1 MRIRRADPILKVPGR
16 LRRFGGGQR
25 PAASRHLRCP
35 CACTRTGEFILATG
49 TSYSNLLLTLDIAT
63 RVWSTSRGTR
73 PPSRPGAL
81 RRLSE
86 RAIVTTLLMP
96 APLDVDDE
104 IGGVVRRALPIPYV
118 GGSRIQPSSVQSA

>member
-1 MRIRRADPILKVPGR
+1 MRIRRADPILKVPDGYADSAVARGR
-16 LRRFGGGQR
+16 PHRGTCDVRARVPGLANSSSL
-25 PAASRHLRCP
+25 PAPHTQTCCP
-35 CACTRTGEFILATG
+35 
-49 TSYSNLLLTLDIAT
+49 LDIAT

>member
-1 MRIRRADPILKVPGR
+1 M
-16 LRRFGGGQR
+16 
-25 PAASRHLRCP
+25 
-35 CACTRTGEFILATG
+35 
-49 TSYSNLLLTLDIAT
+49 LTLDIAT
-63 RVWSTSRGTR
+63 RVWSTSGGTR

-86 RAIVTTLLMP
+86 REIVTTLLMP

-118 GGSRIQPSSVQSA
+118 GGSRIQPSSVQSV

>member
-1 MRIRRADPILKVPGR
+1 MSVRVYQDWRIHPRYRHLILKPVAYVGHCDQGVVDVP
-16 LRRFGGGQR
+16 
-25 PAASRHLRCP
+25 
-35 CACTRTGEFILATG
+35 
-49 TSYSNLLLTLDIAT
+49 
-63 RVWSTSRGTR
+63 GTR